1 MRNTVIIAL
10 LILISGE
17 GISQS
22 SKRDS
27 VFQIHGGIDYYFGSQ
42 LNDLDKD
49 VVPIYVSNN
58 QLNRASINL
67 AMIEMTYQPFTNFR
81 VQFTPGFGSY
91 MNANYSLEN
100 KNLRWIYESYVGF
113 KPSKKRNEWVDI
125 GVFSSPY
132 TYETAKSWDQSLYTR
147 SIAPEYV
154 PYYLLGVRYKRK
166 INERFHLTTF
176 LLNGWQRIEIQRKIP
191 SLGTQLEYS
200 KGKNYVSWT
209 TYQGNEK
216 TETQPDLGYRAF
228 TEISW
233 IYTFQKLK
241 LFSCLYG
248 GMQYRSSKPF
258 FWGQVNVAIE
268 YKLLKKLF
276 FNARIEHFLDP
287 SNVQITQV
295 DKPGFNCSGLSL
307 GTQWWLTDH
316 LSVRMETKMLRDN
329 SFSGYFSK
337 GTENKRLLP
346 LGFVGVNLRF

>member
-1 MRNTVIIAL
+1 VRYLVIL
-10 LILISGE
+10 TLVISYNA
-17 GISQS
+17 ISQS

-27 VFQIHGGIDYYFGSQ
+27 VFQIRGGIDYYVGLQ
-42 LNDLDKD
+42 LNEINQEI
-49 VVPIYVSNN
+49 VPIYVSHNH
-58 QLNRASINL
+58 LKSGSVNL
-67 AMIEMTYQPFTNFR
+67 GLLEVTYQPTKSIR
-81 VQFTPGFGSY
+81 VQLSPGFGSY
-91 MNANYSLEN
+91 MNANYSSEN
-100 KNLRWIYESYVGF
+100 KKLRWIYESYVGF
-113 KPSKKRNEWVDI
+113 KPSKKRNDWVDI

-132 TYETAKSWDQSLYTR
+132 TYEFAKSWEQPLYTR

-166 INERFHLTTF
+166 INERFSLTTF

-191 SLGTQLEYS
+191 SLGTQLEFS

-233 IYTFQKLK
+233 IYSYEKIKL
-241 LFSCLYG
+241 LSCLYG
-248 GMQYRSSKPF
+248 GMQYRSSKPI
-258 FWGQVNVAIE
+258 FWGQANVAIE

-276 FNARIEHFLDP
+276 VNARIEHFLDP

-295 DKPGFNCSGLSL
+295 DEPGFNCSGLSL
-307 GTQWWLTDH
+307 GTQWWLTDQ
-316 LSVRMETKMLRDN
+316 LSVRMETKLLRDN
-329 SFSGYFSK
+329 SFSGYFSN
-337 GTENKRLLP
+337 GTENKRFLP